1 VLLLEAGPPDS
12 GRIFELPALF
22 STQFKSA
29 FDWDLLTEPEPQLDR
44 RRLYLPR
51 GRALGGTSSMNTTLY
66 VRGHRR
72 DYDEWAEN
80 GAEGWSYEDVL
91 PFFLRSED
99 NERGANAF
107 HAVGGPLRVSDP
119 RSPHPLLEAWVD
131 AAVEAGHRP
140 NDDFNGPVED
150 GVGLYQVTQ
159 RDGLRCS
166 TAAAFLRPAEDR
178 PNLTIWTGATAT
190 RVIFERRR
198 AKRVELERYGQFETV
213 EAECEVVISAGAYL
227 SPQLLMLSGIG
238 PAEHLRAHGIEVRAD
253 LPVGMNLQ
261 DHPGCF
267 LSYFS
272 RIPDVTGNDT
282 EENERLLRSSG
293 RGPLTWAEAG
303 GFARTS
309 PELDA
314 PDLQFHA
321 APGMFA
327 DDGLAESLG
336 HALAF
341 GPYPAKPASRGR
353 LWLRS
358 KVPTAKPR
366 ILHNYLSDPRD
377 LDVLRAGLRMA
388 MTIARK
394 PSLAE
399 LLEPEGK
406 ASAAG
411 LIPRSTSDEDIDA
424 YIRSSVF
431 SFFHPC
437 GTCAIGDVV
446 DTELSVFETEGL
458 RVADASVMPSVIRG
472 NTNAPAIMIGER
484 AAEFIRGR
492 PIAPAATQTIDVSGG
507 EGTTGEVHVV

>member
-1 VLLLEAGPPDS
+1 VQVSGKRFDYVVVGAGSAGSVVASRLSEDPSASVLLLEAGPPDS

-198 AKRVELERYGQFETV
+198 AKRVELERY
-213 EAECEVVISAGAYL
+213 S
-227 SPQLLMLSGIG
+227 
-238 PAEHLRAHGIEVRAD
+238 H
-253 LPVGMNLQ
+253 
-261 DHPGCF
+261 
-267 LSYFS
+267 
-272 RIPDVTGNDT
+272 
-282 EENERLLRSSG
+282 RSS
-293 RGPLTWAEAG
+293 
-303 GFARTS
+303 
-309 PELDA
+309 
-314 PDLQFHA
+314 
-321 APGMFA
+321 
-327 DDGLAESLG
+327 
-336 HALAF
+336 
-341 GPYPAKPASRGR
+341 
-353 LWLRS
+353 
-358 KVPTAKPR
+358 
-366 ILHNYLSDPRD
+366 
-377 LDVLRAGLRMA
+377 
-388 MTIARK
+388 
-394 PSLAE
+394 
-399 LLEPEGK
+399 
-406 ASAAG
+406 
-411 LIPRSTSDEDIDA
+411 
-424 YIRSSVF
+424 
-431 SFFHPC
+431 
-437 GTCAIGDVV
+437 
-446 DTELSVFETEGL
+446 
-458 RVADASVMPSVIRG
+458 
-472 NTNAPAIMIGER
+472 
-484 AAEFIRGR
+484 
-492 PIAPAATQTIDVSGG
+492 
-507 EGTTGEVHVV
+507 